1 MTRCQAGVFRRMG
14 GGLILAALLV
24 SGCTP
29 GKQAVPESPPETA
42 LPDEPSLNLAQTSPE
57 PLMAAAPDAVTE
69 LMSVEAAAALAQL
82 EQDPAATPAPP
93 ATPEFDFEDVR
104 RKAEVLAGRPYQ
116 TPPAVPK
123 EAGALDYDGYRR
135 IQLRQ
140 EAAIWK
146 DTSDRF
152 RVLPDPRG
160 YLFNQAIRLN
170 FVEDGQEVPRPYSAD
185 DFNFYDLPLPD
196 EAKKLLGFAGFR
208 VVTPLN
214 TAGKWDELISFRGA
228 SFFRAL
234 GAGNLYGASARGISI
249 GTASPEG
256 EQFPYFR
263 EFWLEKP
270 APGAD
275 AVRVYALLDGESI
288 TGAYEF
294 VITPGPETRTHVT
307 AALFPRKAVAN
318 VGIAPLTSMYFFSPH
333 DMRKHQNDFRPAV
346 HDSEGLSIQM
356 YNGEWVWR
364 PLFNPRDLQV
374 SVLADRPPLGFG
386 LIQRKRDFEDYADIE
401 AGYHHRPT
409 VWVQPKAG
417 WGEGELTLVEIPTVN
432 EYNDNIVA
440 YWRPKTAW
448 QPGTAYTV
456 SYEMKWGLKSS
467 SVPDVAAVQDTFA
480 GVNPTSGKQLFVIDY
495 EDIPEALTEGIEA
508 DVSASSGKI
517 LNPVVKENPE
527 TGKLRLSFEIESP
540 NTDVSEL
547 RALLTKGGEPVT
559 ETWLY
564 RWRKE

>member
-1 MTRCQAGVFRRMG
+1 MRQFSSVSVRIVCGLAMAGL
-14 GGLILAALLV
+14 LISSCSPSADPAPEAPAGPAEPAAEGAAPV
-24 SGCTP
+24 
-29 GKQAVPESPPETA
+29 
-42 LPDEPSLNLAQTSPE
+42 EPM
-57 PLMAAAPDAVTE
+57 MAAAPDAVMET
-69 LMSVEAAAALAQL
+69 LSPEAAAALAAS
-82 EQDPAATPAPP
+82 EEDPSAAPPPP

-104 RKAEVLAGRPYQ
+104 RKAEILATRPFQ
-116 TPPAVPK
+116 TPPAIPK

-135 IQLRQ
+135 IQLRP
-140 EAAIWK
+140 EAALWK
-146 DTSDRF
+146 DESDKF
-152 RVLPDPRG
+152 RILPDPRG
-160 YLFNQAIRLN
+160 YLFNYAIRLN
-170 FVEDGQEVPRPYSAD
+170 FVEDGKEVPRPYAAD

-196 EAKKLLGFAGFR
+196 EAKRLLGFAGFR

-214 TAGKWDELISFRGA
+214 IAGKWDELISFRGA

-263 EFWLEKP
+263 EFWLQKP
-270 APGAD
+270 APGTD
-275 AVRVYALLDGESI
+275 TIRIYALLDGESI

-294 VITPGPETRTHVT
+294 TVTPGVATKMQIT
-307 AALFPRKAVAN
+307 ATLFPRKPLSS
-318 VGIAPLTSMYFFSPH
+318 VGISPLTSMYFFSPH
-333 DMRKHQNDFRPAV
+333 DIRKHPNDFRPAV

-364 PLFNPRDLQV
+364 PLFNPKTLQE

-386 LIQRKRDFEDYADIE
+386 LVQRKRDFDDYADIE

-417 WGEGELTLVEIPTVN
+417 WGEGQLVLVEIPTVN

-440 YWRPKTAW
+440 YWKPKTAW

-456 SYEMKWGLKSS
+456 SYDMKWSLLTS
-467 SVPDVAAVQDTFA
+467 SVPDVASVADTFA
-480 GVNPTSGKQLFVIDY
+480 GVKPASTQQLFVIDY
-495 EDIPEALTEGIEA
+495 EQIPETLLNGVEI
-508 DVSASSGKI
+508 DVSTSAGKI
-517 LNPVVKENPE
+517 VNPVLKTNPE
-527 TGKLRLSFEIESP
+527 TGKARLSFELEAQ
-540 NTDVSEL
+540 NVDVAEL
-547 RALLTKGGEPVT
+547 RALLTKGGKPIT

>member
-1 MTRCQAGVFRRMG
+1 MAGFLISSCSPSADPAPEAPPASTPADPALNVAQA
-14 GGLILAALLV
+14 
-24 SGCTP
+24 
-29 GKQAVPESPPETA
+29 AVEPE
-42 LPDEPSLNLAQTSPE
+42 L
-57 PLMAAAPDAVTE
+57 AAAPDAVTE
-69 LMSVEAAAALAQL
+69 SLSAEAAAALA
-82 EQDPAATPAPP
+82 ESEKDPASTPPP
-93 ATPEFDFEDVR
+93 PVTPEFDFEDVR
-104 RKAEVLAGRPYQ
+104 RKAEILASRDFQ
-116 TPPAVPK
+116 TPPGIPK

-135 IQLRQ
+135 IQLRP
-140 EAAIWK
+140 EVALW
-146 DTSDRF
+146 SDATDKF

-160 YLFNQAIRLN
+160 YLFNHAIRLN
-170 FVEDGQEVPRPYSAD
+170 VVADGNEVPRPYSAD

-208 VVTPLN
+208 VVSPLN
-214 TAGKWDELISFRGA
+214 IAGKWDELISFRGA

-263 EFWLEKP
+263 EFWIVKP
-270 APGAD
+270 VPGAD
-275 AVRVYALLDGESI
+275 SIRIYALMDGESI

-294 VITPGPETRTHVT
+294 TVSPGPETKIQVT
-307 AALFPRKAVAN
+307 ATLFPRKPLST
-318 VGIAPLTSMYFFSPH
+318 VGISPLTSMYFFSPH
-333 DMRKHQNDFRPAV
+333 DIRKNTSDFRPAV

-364 PLFNPRDLQV
+364 PLFNPKDLQV

-386 LIQRKRDFEDYADIE
+386 LVQRKRAFEDYSDIE

-409 VWVQPKAG
+409 VWVQPKTG
-417 WGEGELTLVEIPTVN
+417 WGEGALTLVEIPTAN

-440 YWRPKTAW
+440 YWKPKVAW

-456 SYEMKWGLKSS
+456 SYDMKWSLLTPSM
-467 SVPDVAAVQDTFA
+467 PDVATVENTFA
-480 GVNPTSGKQLFVIDY
+480 GVKPGATQQLFVIDY
-495 EDIPEALTEGIEA
+495 DHIPEALVEGAEA
-508 DVSASSGKI
+508 DVTTSAGKI
-517 LNPVVKENPE
+517 LNPVIKTNPE
-527 TGKLRLSFEIESP
+527 TGKIRLSFELEAP
-540 NTDVSEL
+540 NTDVAEL
-547 RALLTKGGEPVT
+547 RALLTKGGKPVT